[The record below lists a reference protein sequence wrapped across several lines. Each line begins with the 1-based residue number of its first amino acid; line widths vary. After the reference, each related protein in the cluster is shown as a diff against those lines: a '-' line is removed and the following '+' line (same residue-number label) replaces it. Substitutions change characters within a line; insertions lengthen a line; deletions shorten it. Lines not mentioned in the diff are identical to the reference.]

1 MSPAVAI
8 ERPAEVEQGQAEH
21 GVLRA
26 LVELVV
32 LRCRHRIAWLEQRPN
47 ETRTPDLDSL
57 DHERAFYT
65 AQQGGTIRA
74 RIDALETQLVATEN
88 PVKSLAQ
95 SFNLSQAEFHLLLAC
110 LAVELEPALGDLYA
124 RLNGH
129 PERRYVTMAMVA
141 RIFEHGHSL
150 PLSGSGPLMTWG
162 LVHVVESGPGL
173 ASPVVAEPQ
182 VLACMRERLSL
193 DRELV
198 GVAELVEAREPLE
211 SWPLSVALARI
222 ERSFGVEQPLRI
234 IVVGPPRGG
243 RRSFAATL
251 VQRLGGKALAVD
263 TEEIEDERW
272 IEQYVRVVR
281 LGHMAGLI
289 PVWHGNRIDRRWP
302 LQVPPGPL
310 QIIVCEDP
318 RSIRALRGT
327 VDHIIPMPS
336 SEIDERL
343 ASWRSLVPG
352 CATWPSGSVERLAA
366 RHRLAIGDI
375 ADVGRRMPTDLEE
388 AGLMAREQTR
398 GRLGELGFLLDCPFD
413 WGDLVL
419 RDELRDSLE
428 EFVFEARERVRFWED
443 RGAKRLFPRGTGLVG
458 LMAGPPGTGK
468 TMAAQVVAADLEL
481 DLFRINL
488 STVISKYI
496 GETAK
501 NLDKIFSRASR
512 MNAVLLFDE
521 ADALFAK
528 RTEVKDSHDRH
539 ANTDTNYLLQLLEDY
554 QGLALLATNK
564 KNNIDPAFTRRIR
577 YVFEFRRPDAPQRR
591 TIWRRILNELLG
603 ADVLRGLESTIA
615 VLAEVVEISGAQIKN
630 AVLASVFVARRR
642 RRPVGIEELM
652 RGIDR
657 ELNKEGR
664 GLSDRERERLRRHA

>member
-1 MSPAVAI
+1 
-8 ERPAEVEQGQAEH
+8 
-21 GVLRA
+21 
-26 LVELVV
+26 
-32 LRCRHRIAWLEQRPN
+32 
-47 ETRTPDLDSL
+47 
-57 DHERAFYT
+57 
-65 AQQGGTIRA
+65 
-74 RIDALETQLVATEN
+74 
-88 PVKSLAQ
+88 
-95 SFNLSQAEFHLLLAC
+95 
-110 LAVELEPALGDLYA
+110 
-124 RLNGH
+124 
-129 PERRYVTMAMVA
+129 
-141 RIFEHGHSL
+141 
-150 PLSGSGPLMTWG
+150 MTWG
-162 LVHVVESGPGL
+162 LVHIIDNGPGL
-173 ASPVVAEPQ
+173 ASPVVVDPQ

-193 DRELV
+193 DRDLV
-198 GVAELVEAREPLE
+198 GVVEWVEPREPLE

-222 ERSFGVEQPLRI
+222 QRSAAADQPLRI
-234 IVVGPPRGG
+234 IVVGPHGGG

-251 VQRLGGKALAVD
+251 VRRLGAHALAVD
-263 TEEIEDERW
+263 TDEIENERW

-281 LGHMAGLI
+281 LGHMAGLV
-289 PVWHGNRIDRRWP
+289 PVWHGNRLDRRWP
-302 LQVPPGPL
+302 LHVLPGPL

-327 VDHIIPMPS
+327 VDHVISMPS

-343 ASWRSLVPG
+343 ASWHSLVPG
-352 CATWPSGSVERLAA
+352 CSSWPAGSVERLAA
-366 RHRLAIGDI
+366 RHRLTIGDI
-375 ADVGRRMPTDLEE
+375 AEVGRRMPTDVNE

-419 RDELRDSLE
+419 SEELQDSLE
-428 EFVFEARERVRFWED
+428 EFVFEAGERVRFWEGS
-443 RGAKRLFPRGTGLVG
+443 GAKRLFPRGTGLIG

-468 TMAAQVVAADLEL
+468 TMAAQVIAADLEL
-481 DLFRINL
+481 DLLRVNL

-501 NLDKIFSRASR
+501 NLDKVFARAAR

-564 KNNIDPAFTRRIR
+564 KNNIDSAFTRRIR
-577 YVFEFRRPDAPQRR
+577 YVFEFRRPDAPQRHA
-591 TIWRRILNELLG
+591 IWRRILGELLG
-603 ADVLRGLESTIA
+603 PEVLRGLESSIA
-615 VLAEVVEISGAQIKN
+615 VLAEIVEISGAQIKN

-642 RRPVGIEELM
+642 RRPVGIEEIM

-664 GLSDRERERLRRHA
+664 GLSGRERERLRRHA